1 LALGSR
7 HSKQADC
14 SIARSLSG
22 VVDYLVAHLL
32 VARLVIGPIDQFQV
46 AALWNLA
53 EEKWEAVRL

>member
-32 VARLVIGPIDQFQV
+32 VARLVIGPID
-46 AALWNLA
+46 
-53 EEKWEAVRL
+53 